1 MKLAVLGVCVSLLAC
16 AAAHGAAG
24 PGAAAGPAAAE
35 GTGAAAGSGD
45 ALDEVMHALAQR
57 RHGEVSFVEQQFL
70 SLLKRPVE
78 SYGELIYDAPNRLE
92 KRTLEPHA
100 ETLVVDGET
109 VTVQRGRRSHTLD
122 LKAYPQLLPFV
133 ESIRATLKGDR
144 AELERLFRLEFT
156 GSELRWTL
164 DLTPLDAQLAKS
176 VADIR
181 IEGSRDELSRVEIRQ
196 PDGDRSLMTLRAHSG
211 R

>member
-1 MKLAVLGVCVSLLAC
+1 MKLPVLACVSLLAC
-16 AAAHGAAG
+16 TAAHGAESPGAVSPG
-24 PGAAAGPAAAE
+24 AASPGAAAGP
-35 GTGAAAGSGD
+35 GN
-45 ALDEVMHALAQR
+45 ALEEVMHSLAQR

-70 SLLKRPVE
+70 SLLKRPVD
-78 SYGELIYDAPNRLE
+78 SSGELIYDAPDRLE
-92 KRTLEPHA
+92 KRTTLPHP

-122 LKAYPQLLPFV
+122 LKAYPQILPFI

-144 AELERLFRLEFT
+144 AALERIFRLEFT
-156 GSELRWTL
+156 GNAMRWAL

-176 VADIR
+176 VAEIR
-181 IEGSRDELSRVEIRQ
+181 IDGSRDELQRVEIRQ
-196 PDGDRSLMTLRAHSG
+196 PDGDRSLMTLRARSA

>member
-1 MKLAVLGVCVSLLAC
+1 MKRGVRGACISLLAC
-16 AAAHGAAG
+16 AAAHGAAAPG
-24 PGAAAGPAAAE
+24 AAADGAAAGP
-35 GTGAAAGSGD
+35 GD
-45 ALDEVMHALAQR
+45 ALDEIMHSLAQR

-92 KRTLEPHA
+92 KRTIEPRA

-122 LKAYPQLLPFV
+122 LKTYPQLLPFI
-133 ESIRATLKGDR
+133 ESIRATLAGDR
-144 AELERLFRLEFT
+144 AALERVFRLEFT
-156 GSELRWTL
+156 GSEVRWIL
-164 DLTPLDAQLAKS
+164 DLRPLDAQLAKS
-176 VADIR
+176 VAEIR

>member
-1 MKLAVLGVCVSLLAC
+1 MRPVVLGVCVSLLAC
-16 AAAHGAAG
+16 AAAHGAA
-24 PGAAAGPAAAE
+24 AGP
-35 GTGAAAGSGD
+35 GD
-45 ALDEVMHALAQR
+45 ALDEVMHSLAQR

-92 KRTLEPHA
+92 KRTIEPRA

-133 ESIRATLKGDR
+133 ESIRATLAGDR
-144 AELERLFRLEFT
+144 AALERLFRLEFT
-156 GSELRWTL
+156 GSEVRWTL
-164 DLTPLDAQLAKS
+164 ELRPLDAQLAKS

-181 IEGSRDELSRVEIRQ
+181 IEGSGDELSRVEIRQ

>member
-1 MKLAVLGVCVSLLAC
+1 MKLTVLGVCVSLLAC
-16 AAAHGAAG
+16 AAVHGAAAG
-24 PGAAAGPAAAE
+24 PGAVAVAGP
-35 GTGAAAGSGD
+35 GAATGPGD
-45 ALDEVMHALAQR
+45 ALDEVMHSLAQR

-92 KRTLEPHA
+92 KRTIEPRA
-100 ETLVVDGET
+100 ETLMVDGET
-109 VTVQRGRRSHTLD
+109 VTVQRGRRTHTLD
-122 LKAYPQLLPFV
+122 LKAYPQLVPFI
-133 ESIRATLKGDR
+133 ESIRATLAGDR
-144 AELERLFRLEFT
+144 AALERLFRLQFT
-156 GSELRWTL
+156 GNEERWTL